1 MALKLTREA
10 LEQKYTKSSSSSS
23 QNSQGSNKTYQSVSH
38 SIKSRFE
45 GRESVFSNGWQA
57 ANGLAKYN
65 SLFGRNIIDASGKVD
80 ALLENDDWR
89 VDMDIDGDG
98 IIDQG
103 ISIADAIA
111 YSCDSELDL
120 YIQSELEKVIEKYG
134 PSCNYNMRALFGS
147 PNSPALKELER
158 LGIRADAVGDDE
170 KWQNRTYA
178 FSLVDTSAFGDENKA
193 RLNELASKNPKE
205 LTAEEKAELE
215 DLEKELHDI
224 LYDKEGKILEDEF
237 GGKGSFIFSDCL
249 IPDGTANGAE
259 INLASILDTLG
270 YECISKADFVDD
282 PDAYFELM
290 DEIALQI
297 EDGVYSP
304 KDENK
309 NNTITAIYG
318 EKTLDIST
326 AVRAVYTAN
335 GHAYG
340 KQSDGYWGNNSALT
354 FEENLARIEK
364 CGLGSDGS
372 GMISAVRIG
381 NETIE
386 INATKDGIEDTIK
399 NLQKEEKEEK
409 QDKETFIQNYVEQK
423 CTEYKHNNFTDEVPE
438 EKQQEFKRDA
448 EIKATAKFA

>member
-10 LEQKYTKSSSSSS
+10 LQEKYSSSSSSSS
-23 QNSQGSNKTYQSVSH
+23 QSSSGGGSTYSNITNSIRSS
-38 SIKSRFE
+38 FE
-45 GRESVFSNGWQA
+45 GNESVFNNGWQA

-80 ALLENDDWR
+80 ALLRNDDWR

-98 IIDQG
+98 IVDQN

-111 YSCDSELDL
+111 FSCDSELDL

-134 PSCNYNMRALFGS
+134 PSCNYNMKALFGS
-147 PNSPALKELER
+147 PDSPALKELER

-193 RLNELASKNPKE
+193 RLNELASKNPNE
-205 LTAEEKAELE
+205 LTADEKAELE
-215 DLEKELHDI
+215 ELENELHDI
-224 LYDKEGKILEDEF
+224 LYDSDAKILQDEF

-259 INLASILDTLG
+259 INLSSILDTLG
-270 YECISKADFVDD
+270 YECVSKADFVDD
-282 PDAYFELM
+282 PDAYFELL

-297 EDGVYSP
+297 EDGVYAP
-304 KDENK
+304 KDENA
-309 NNTITAIYG
+309 NNTITALYG

-340 KQSDGYWGNNSALT
+340 NYSDGYWGNNDVVT

-364 CGLGSDGS
+364 FGLGSDGS
-372 GMISAVRIG
+372 GQISAVRVG
-381 NETIE
+381 NETVK
-386 INATKDGIEDTIK
+386 INPSEEGIQEGIENTK
-399 NLQKEEKEEK
+399 KQEEK
-409 QDKETFIQNYVEQK
+409 DFIAKYVEDK
-423 CTEYKHNNFTDEVPE
+423 CTEYRQKNFTDVVPE
-438 EKQQEFKRDA
+438 EKQIEFQREA
-448 EIKATAKFA
+448 EIKAAAKFA

>member
-10 LEQKYTKSSSSSS
+10 LQEKYSSSSSSSS
-23 QNSQGSNKTYQSVSH
+23 QSSGGGSSYSSVSN
-38 SIKSRFE
+38 SIRSRFE
-45 GRESVFSNGWQA
+45 GNESVFNSGWQA

-65 SLFGRNIIDASGKVD
+65 SLFGRSIVDGAGKVD

-98 IIDQG
+98 IVDQN

-111 YSCDSELDL
+111 FSCDSELDL

-134 PSCNYNMRALFGS
+134 PSCNYNMRAMFGS

-178 FSLVDTSAFGDENKA
+178 FSLVDTSEFGDENKA
-193 RLNELASKNPKE
+193 RLNELAAKNPNE
-205 LTAEEKAELE
+205 LTADEKAELE
-215 DLEKELHDI
+215 ELENELHNI
-224 LYDKEGKILEDEF
+224 LYDSDAKILQDEF

-259 INLASILDTLG
+259 INLSSILDTLG

-297 EDGVYSP
+297 EDGVYAP
-304 KDENK
+304 KDENA
-309 NNTITAIYG
+309 NNTITALYG

-340 KQSDGYWGNNSALT
+340 KYSDGYWGNNDVVT

-364 CGLGSDGS
+364 FGLGSDGS
-372 GMISAVRIG
+372 GQISAVRVG
-381 NETIE
+381 NETVE
-386 INATKDGIEDTIK
+386 INPSTEGIKEGVENTKK
-399 NLQKEEKEEK
+399 QEE
-409 QDKETFIQNYVEQK
+409 QDKETFIKNYVEQK

-438 EKQQEFKRDA
+438 DKQQEFQRDA
-448 EIKATAKFA
+448 ELKAAAKFA